1 MFRAIP
7 TSQYTVSA
15 AFDITSNRGRRDPS
29 QLRVFAMTFLAILSQ
44 SMRSESQTM
53 MTPSDVA
60 ETAEKSSVVGYDSVQ
75 EIFRQHCTSC
85 HNEDQP
91 RADLVLTSLDKII
104 AGSASGPVVVPGDPQ
119 ASPIYLLAAH
129 LESPKM
135 PPNKPRLS
143 QRELTKIS
151 KWIATGLSDEA
162 KVMQERNTPKSIPAT
177 KPEKPSNAAIDTNGN
192 SAPKQ
197 QGDSPLS
204 LAQIRPLSMNNIIR
218 SVAVSPIAPIV
229 AIAGNGQVLLWDAQS
244 NTLRDRAIDV
254 GDQEISAIVFSR
266 DGQRLWIAAGTP
278 AESGSVHSWSML
290 DEKYLGSMG
299 NETDTINTLD
309 ESQTSK
315 QVAIGTTRR
324 LLKVLS
330 NEMDSE
336 KEFVKHTD
344 WVTSTAFSNDGI
356 LVASGDRFG
365 SIIAWDP
372 LAGTEFSTLRGHSG
386 MITSIH
392 WSPNGDSL
400 LSSSLDGSVR
410 VWNMHNS
417 SPLKSWHAHD
427 KGVATAGVLASGDLV
442 TLGKNGVVSAWSS
455 PYESDALPTL
465 LWQKTMDDEI
475 ITGGVGNHG
484 KLLAVTD
491 AAGAVC
497 IGLIGENSHR
507 GDPPNFLNLA
517 IPTYLPQR
525 SFSSIAPREPMRSRP
540 EPSTTLESD
549 PTNDTSLSR
558 TVADGTSNAIESIAT
573 TDIDETI
580 RSLESVQRALEQSY
594 ETTRQLEETAARL
607 QQMLSIQQARLRQQE
622 LQHRKDQHLPK
633 SK

>member
-1 MFRAIP
+1 
-7 TSQYTVSA
+7 
-15 AFDITSNRGRRDPS
+15 
-29 QLRVFAMTFLAILSQ
+29 
-44 SMRSESQTM
+44 
-53 MTPSDVA
+53 
-60 ETAEKSSVVGYDSVQ
+60 
-75 EIFRQHCTSC
+75 
-85 HNEDQP
+85 
-91 RADLVLTSLDKII
+91 
-104 AGSASGPVVVPGDPQ
+104 
-119 ASPIYLLAAH
+119 
-129 LESPKM
+129 
-135 PPNKPRLS
+135 
-143 QRELTKIS
+143 
-151 KWIATGLSDEA
+151 
-162 KVMQERNTPKSIPAT
+162 
-177 KPEKPSNAAIDTNGN
+177 
-192 SAPKQ
+192 
-197 QGDSPLS
+197 
-204 LAQIRPLSMNNIIR
+204 
-218 SVAVSPIAPIV
+218 
-229 AIAGNGQVLLWDAQS
+229 
-244 NTLRDRAIDV
+244 
-254 GDQEISAIVFSR
+254 
-266 DGQRLWIAAGTP
+266 
-278 AESGSVHSWSML
+278 
-290 DEKYLGSMG
+290 
-299 NETDTINTLD
+299 
-309 ESQTSK
+309 
-315 QVAIGTTRR
+315 
-324 LLKVLS
+324 
-330 NEMDSE
+330 MDSE

-455 PYESDALPTL
+455 PYASDALPTL

-507 GDPPNFLNLA
+507 GDPPNFLKLA

-540 EPSTTLESD
+540 EPSTMLESD

>member
-1 MFRAIP
+1 MFRIATLFRALPISP
-7 TSQYTVSA
+7 YHRA
-15 AFDITSNRGRRDPS
+15 ASCAVKSNRCVCELS
-29 QLRVFAMTFLAILSQ
+29 QLRIVAMAFLAMIMLS
-44 SMRSESQTM
+44 MVVEAQTM
-53 MTPSDVA
+53 MTPSVGA
-60 ETAEKSSVVGYDSVQ
+60 EATDKSLDAGYDSVQ
-75 EIFRQHCTSC
+75 EILRQHCTSC

-91 RADLVLTSLDKII
+91 RADLVLTSLDKIL
-104 AGSASGPVVVPGDPQ
+104 AGSASGPVVVPGNPQ
-119 ASPIYLLAAH
+119 ASPLYLLAAH

-143 QRELTKIS
+143 QRELSKLS
-151 KWIATGLSDEA
+151 KWISTGLSDEA
-162 KVMQERNTPKSIPAT
+162 KGVRDL
-177 KPEKPSNAAIDTNGN
+177 NA
-192 SAPKQ
+192 P
-197 QGDSPLS
+197 QGSSPLS
-204 LAQIRPLSMNNIIR
+204 LAQVRPLSEKNIIR
-218 SVAVSPIAPIV
+218 AVSVSPIAPLV

-244 NTLRDRAIDV
+244 NTLSDRAIDV

-278 AESGSVHSWSML
+278 AESGSLHSWSIP
-290 DEKYLGSMG
+290 EGRHLGSLG

-315 QVAIGTTRR
+315 QIAIGTTRR

-330 NEMDSE
+330 NEGESE
-336 KEFVKHTD
+336 KALAKHTD
-344 WVTSTAFSNDGI
+344 WVTSTAYSNDGI

-400 LSSSLDGSVR
+400 LSSSLDGSIR
-410 VWNMHNS
+410 VWNMHDA
-417 SPLKSWHAHD
+417 SPLKSWQAHD
-427 KGVATAGVLASGDLV
+427 KGVATAGILASGDLV
-442 TLGKNGVVSAWSS
+442 TLGKNGIVSAWSS

-465 LWQKTMDDEI
+465 LWQKSMDDEI

-484 KLLAVTD
+484 RTIAVTD
-491 AAGAVC
+491 ATGSVYV
-497 IGLIGENSHR
+497 GLIGENSNR
-507 GDPPNFLNLA
+507 EDPPSFVKLA
-517 IPTYLPQR
+517 IPTYYPQR
-525 SFSSIAPREPMRSRP
+525 SFSSIAPREPKRTQIEPTIKPESMP
-540 EPSTTLESD
+540 QEEPSLSKTLVAGASSFEE
-549 PTNDTSLSR
+549 PT
-558 TVADGTSNAIESIAT
+558 AT
-573 TDIDETI
+573 TDIDETK

-622 LQHRKDQHLPK
+622 LQQRKDQHLPK